1 MEHLRDKNAQRA
13 FYKIRKMKTN
23 SELNRGNNIKKQAAL
38 NKSSLFRNGGAEGN
52 RTPVRKQLGKNFSG
66 CSLLFT
72 FPHPDGNKHPA
83 GFGSFIMHG
92 ARKALRTHVL
102 HSNHT
107 LARLVD
113 LPGRMGA

>member
-1 MEHLRDKNAQRA
+1 MVFIINEKIPNVFA
-13 FYKIRKMKTN
+13 FGI
-23 SELNRGNNIKKQAAL
+23 
-38 NKSSLFRNGGAEGN
+38 FGGAEGD